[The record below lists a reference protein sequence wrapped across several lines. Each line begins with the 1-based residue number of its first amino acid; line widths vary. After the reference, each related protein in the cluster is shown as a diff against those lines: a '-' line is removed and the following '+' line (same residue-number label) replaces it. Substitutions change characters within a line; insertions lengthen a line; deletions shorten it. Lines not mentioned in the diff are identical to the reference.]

1 MSEYLLPLVDRREI
15 ADGTMA
21 FWFDTTGTDFLF
33 TAGQYASFTLPNF
46 GEQNLGGF
54 TPETDAE
61 GNKRDF
67 SIVSSP
73 SELSPNKS
81 SEDKPHKFPHIMIAT
96 RMFTLPKPGEGR
108 RDTAF
113 KRNLRNMPLGTKIRI
128 SAPMGS
134 FVLHP
139 HTHAVGV
146 GVNKNADRPAL
157 FLVGGIGI
165 TPIRSI
171 IADATH
177 RKLPH
182 KLMLIYSNRT
192 VASTAFLA
200 EFEEWAKENQNFLFI
215 PTITDSPASVSPGEI
230 VAGGQPKG
238 WTHEVG
244 RITEPMLRTH
254 LNRLLSPTVPNS
266 YSLSPIAYLVGPPAF
281 VSAMLPIAEHV
292 GIDPDNIRTEEFAGY

>member
-1 MSEYLLPLVDRREI
+1 
-15 ADGTMA
+15 
-21 FWFDTTGTDFLF
+21 
-33 TAGQYASFTLPNF
+33 
-46 GEQNLGGF
+46 
-54 TPETDAE
+54 
-61 GNKRDF
+61 
-67 SIVSSP
+67 
-73 SELSPNKS
+73 
-81 SEDKPHKFPHIMIAT
+81 
-96 RMFTLPKPGEGR
+96 
-108 RDTAF
+108 
-113 KRNLRNMPLGTKIRI
+113 MPLGTKVYPHTSRGVGVRI

-182 KLMLIYSNRT
+182 KLILIYSNRT

-200 EFEEWAKENQNFLFI
+200 EFEEWAKENPNFIFL
-215 PTITDSPASVSPGEI
+215 PTITDSPSQILQSKTWEGK
-230 VAGGQPKG
+230 QLTN
-238 WTHEVG
+238 WNYEVG